1 MAQLSLSLFW
11 FRSEADQRTT
21 TISRSSVMAP
31 ASHEIAGV
39 TVADSGWATHP
50 DGSIISIPVLV
61 CQGGKD
67 ALTNQNR
74 DEDAGDRGQARVWAR
89 TRVRVALGE
98 SFMPKAKRRQ
108 WVGLGW
114 VGLLWTQPTTLV

>member
-39 TVADSGWATHP
+39 TVADPGGATHP

-61 CQGGKD
+61 CQGGGG
-67 ALTNQNR
+67 ALTNHNR
-74 DEDAGDRGQARVWAR
+74 GEGAGGRGS
-89 TRVRVALGE
+89 TRGRLLTLMAQLSL
-98 SFMPKAKRRQ
+98 SFFCFDKAGKMP
-108 WVGLGW
+108 
-114 VGLLWTQPTTLV
+114 